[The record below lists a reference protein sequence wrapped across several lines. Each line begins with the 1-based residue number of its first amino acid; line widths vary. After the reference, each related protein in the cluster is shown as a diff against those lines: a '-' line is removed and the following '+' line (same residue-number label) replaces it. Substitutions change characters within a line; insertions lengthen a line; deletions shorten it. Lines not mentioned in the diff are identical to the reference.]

1 VATATVTG
9 TQPQGAVHAGARE
22 LVELA
27 RRHGYRREE
36 LVRLIET
43 LP

>member
-1 VATATVTG
+1 VTVTG
-9 TQPQGAVHAGARE
+9 TPQKGAIHARARE

-36 LVRLIET
+36 LIEIIET
-43 LP
+43 IS